1 MPSLILG
8 PVLRH
13 VGATHATVWVEVDAR
28 CEVSVLGCSARTF
41 EVSGHHYALVQVTGL
56 SAGTAVNYAV
66 HLDGD
71 QVWPPVSG
79 PGNLSDPG
87 VSTSAPAGSAAV
99 SGLTTAAPGGHAAGS
114 DPTTGP
120 DPAAGSGV
128 DAVIPSAPRICTPGP
143 GRTQQIAYGSCR
155 VATQRTTEGRQR
167 YGVDAL
173 EAYAVRLATDPQARR
188 PDLLL
193 MLGDQIYA
201 DETTE
206 LTRARIAA
214 RRDITRPPKDEVA
227 DFEEYT
233 WLYHESWS
241 DPQIRWL
248 MSTVPIAMI
257 FDDHDVHDDWNTSR
271 SWRQDVQRTSWWS
284 ERIIGGLVSYW
295 VYQHIGNLSP
305 DELAADEIFQRVQAC
320 ADTGQDAA
328 PILRE
333 FAVAADAE
341 ADGGKGYRW
350 SFWRDLGR
358 TRLVVIDSRC
368 GRMLDG
374 GFRSMLSEEEFGW
387 VEDKVR
393 GDYDHLL
400 IGTSLPWLMAPALH
414 QIEAW
419 SEHLAEGPGRRAV
432 LGEKLRRA
440 VDLEH
445 WAAFRGSFDRLS
457 RLIAEIAAG
466 TDGARPPATV
476 CVLSGD
482 VHHSYVCEADV
493 SALLPTVPD
502 SLSSVYQLTCSPVHN
517 TIPAV
522 MRAAFAVSWTAPV
535 TRIARLLFSRPRT
548 LPETAMRWWSIGGPV
563 FGNAISSLSLDGR
576 AARVVLESTAGAT
589 PRPVHNRPVLAGA
602 RQESENPWAPADGDW
617 SPEHHP
623 LRVELSRDLTADS
636 R

>member
-1 MPSLILG
+1 VPSLILG

-13 VGATHATVWVEVDAR
+13 VGPTHATIWVEVDAR
-28 CEVSVLGCSARTF
+28 CEVSVLDSSATTF

-56 SAGTAVNYAV
+56 SAGATVEYDVRLNGAP
-66 HLDGD
+66 
-71 QVWPPVSG
+71 VWPPRTVAAVHADVG
-79 PGNLSDPG
+79 G
-87 VSTSAPAGSAAV
+87 SAPDDGRG
-99 SGLTTAAPGGHAAGS
+99 SGLTDHPQSSAHGS
-114 DPTTGP
+114 QLSASRITTP
-120 DPAAGSGV
+120 E
-128 DAVIPSAPRICTPGP
+128 P
-143 GRTQQIAYGSCR
+143 GRELRIAYGSCR
-155 VATQRTTEGRQR
+155 VATQRTTEGRR
-167 YGVDAL
+167 RFGVDAL
-173 EAYAVRLATDPQARR
+173 EAYAVRFAADPTAQR
-188 PDLLL
+188 PDLML

-206 LTRARIAA
+206 LTRRRIAGH
-214 RRDITRPPKDEVA
+214 RDITRPPKGEVA

-271 SWRQDVQRTSWWS
+271 AWRADVKQTIWWA

-295 VYQHIGNLSP
+295 IYQHIGNLSP
-305 DELAADEIFQRVQAC
+305 EELAADEIFQRVQAC
-320 ADTGQDAA
+320 AAAGEDAG
-328 PILRE
+328 PMLRE
-333 FAVAADAE
+333 FAVMADAE

-374 GFRSMLSEEEFGW
+374 EFRSMLSDAEFEW
-387 VEDKVR
+387 VEEKVR

-419 SEHLAEGPGRRAV
+419 SEHLAEGTGIRSRF
-432 LGEKLRRA
+432 GEKLRRA

-457 RLIAEIAAG
+457 RLIADVAAG
-466 TDGARPPATV
+466 TPDTPPPATV

-482 VHHSYVCEADV
+482 VHHSYICAAD
-493 SALLPTVPD
+493 PTPLITD
-502 SLSSVYQLTCSPVHN
+502 PGPRISKVYQLTCSPVHN

-522 MRAAFAVSWTAPV
+522 MRLAFGISWTDPV
-535 TRIARLLFSRPRT
+535 TRIARLLFTRPRT
-548 LPETAMRWWSIGGPV
+548 LPETVMRWWAIGGPV
-563 FGNAISSLSLDGR
+563 FGNAISTLRIEGTS
-576 AARVVLESTAGAT
+576 AQVTLESTRGAE
-589 PRPVHNRPVLAGA
+589 PVPVRNRMVVVEPGH
-602 RQESENPWAPADGDW
+602 EPENPWSLTGPDW
-617 SPEHHP
+617 DPQRFP
-623 LRVELSRDLTADS
+623 LRTEVVRDLTAP
-636 R
+636 